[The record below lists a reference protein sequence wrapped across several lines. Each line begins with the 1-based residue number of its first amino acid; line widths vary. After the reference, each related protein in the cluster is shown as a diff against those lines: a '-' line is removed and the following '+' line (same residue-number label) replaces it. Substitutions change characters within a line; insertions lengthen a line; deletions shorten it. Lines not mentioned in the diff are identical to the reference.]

1 MGRAKLAGAP
11 AEGTRLRC
19 LLTGAG
25 KGEGKGAATAAPSP
39 KQAARAAKQPRS
51 GGSRAPNTKAKKAF
65 GLVSAEAEEGAA
77 HAASAS
83 AEASGLVSTEAAPA
97 EAPAGTARVY
107 PSGFAL
113 QCAACDNS
121 FVRWSCGDVC
131 DCGLMLCY
139 GCADHCGC
147 KEEEDKHRASKR
159 RRCGTSPSTIGAALP
174 YGFIRAVPYGF
185 DERRGGPLLP
195 APRTPAEGTVDDEPT
210 QEDLYCLL
218 GLHEKQRII
227 PAPVLSADEA
237 NEICRQARE
246 RTR

>member
-1 MGRAKLAGAP
+1 MGRAKPAGAP

-65 GLVSAEAEEGAA
+65 GLVSAEAEEGTA

-83 AEASGLVSTEAAPA
+83 AEASGFVSTEAAPA

-147 KEEEDKHRASKR
+147 KEEEDKHRDSKR
-159 RRCGTSPSTIGAALP
+159 RRCGTSPSTIGAAVP

-185 DERRGGPLLP
+185 VDPPSP
-195 APRTPAEGTVDDEPT
+195 AQTPA
-210 QEDLYCLL
+210 
-218 GLHEKQRII
+218 
-227 PAPVLSADEA
+227 
-237 NEICRQARE
+237 
-246 RTR
+246 